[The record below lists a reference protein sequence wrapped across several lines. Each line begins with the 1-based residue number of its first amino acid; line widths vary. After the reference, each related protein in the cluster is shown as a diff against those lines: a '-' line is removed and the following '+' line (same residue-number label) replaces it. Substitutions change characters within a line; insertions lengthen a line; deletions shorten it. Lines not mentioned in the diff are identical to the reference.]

1 MAKDLGKLISERRLA
16 LGKTLDEIGR
26 AVGVSKS
33 TVQRWESGNI
43 RNMRRDKLVSLAQA
57 LATTPDYL
65 MGWVDTPDSKELN
78 AEGKAHVRQT
88 TKEGVFEFLLF
99 LSGYRESLDDDAY
112 VTIYKDNTTVNK
124 TPELVDRIM
133 EDVIDYFTYQIEREA
148 KR

>member
-1 MAKDLGKLISERRLA
+1 MPKDLGKIINERRLA

-65 MGWVDTPDSKELN
+65 MGWVDTPESTELN
-78 AEGKAHVRQT
+78 SDGMEYVRKV
-88 TKEGVFEFLLF
+88 TKEGVFDFLLY
-99 LSGYRESLDDDAY
+99 LSGYLQSVDDDAN
-112 VTIYKDNTTVNK
+112 VTIYKNDISINR
-124 TPELVDRIM
+124 TPELVDRVM
-133 EDVIDYFTYQIEREA
+133 EDVIDYFTFQIERE
-148 KR
+148 RRR